1 MRGSTDGVHK
11 RCPGNVLR
19 FSKHR
24 TAAARSATQFSPR
37 RTPRA
42 TVVRYIFQG
51 GRPRGPW
58 HLERQYVEFGS

>member
-24 TAAARSATQFSPR
+24 TAAARSATQFAPR
-37 RTPRA
+37 RTPNA
-42 TVVRYIFQG
+42 TVIRYILP
-51 GRPRGPW
+51 GRRRRGPC
-58 HLERQYVEFGS
+58 HLE